1 MKSTLSLIAVTTSM
15 VLSLFVM
22 SCGKKDTAAS
32 LSDEM
37 LTQMEELITAIESAK
52 DKESAEKSATRIDE
66 IGDELVAIAGR
77 LDALGEPSEED
88 KKLVKEKMDKAEQDN
103 KERMMAAMKNIMGN
117 QEVGAILGTAMEAFG
132 KKMDGV
138 EDTFK
143 KYGKD

>member
-103 KERMMAAMKNIMGN
+103 KERMMAAMKKIMGN
-117 QEVGAILGTAMEAFG
+117 QEVGAILGTAMEAFN